1 MTNPTPIALAE
12 IKRIADMLLEMCG
25 DDEAALHDMV
35 HGETNAFEALEA
47 VHQSLSQDEEL
58 IEGITAR
65 MTTLNARLD
74 RVKAR
79 KDAKRRAIG
88 QILRAAGLK
97 KAELVEA
104 TVSVRDGKPK
114 LVIVDA
120 DAVPSEYTRTK
131 KEPDKTAIN
140 KAFED
145 VAELPNWLVKS
156 DPVDTITIRSK

>member
-1 MTNPTPIALAE
+1 MVAKMKVDLNKIR
-12 IKRIADMLLEMCG
+12 IIADWLLEQCG
-25 DDEAALHDMV
+25 EDERALHDMV
-35 HGETNAFEALEA
+35 HSETNAFEALES
-47 VHQSLSQDEEL
+47 VHQSLSMDEEL
-58 IEGITAR
+58 IEGISAR
-65 MTTLNARLD
+65 MTSLNARMD

-97 KAELVEA
+97 NAELVEA

-131 KEPDKTAIN
+131 TEPDKTAIN
-140 KAFED
+140 KAFEG
-145 VAELPNWLVKS
+145 AETVPNWLNRTDATDV
-156 DPVDTITIRSK
+156 ITIRGR